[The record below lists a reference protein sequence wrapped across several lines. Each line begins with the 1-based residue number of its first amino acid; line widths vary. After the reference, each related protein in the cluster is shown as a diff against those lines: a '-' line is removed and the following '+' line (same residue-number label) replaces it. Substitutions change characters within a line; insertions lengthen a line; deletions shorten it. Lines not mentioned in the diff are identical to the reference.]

1 MKNEINTE
9 YILMELRMSRRQYI
23 KFRHK
28 NRHFKTAIPHFDTKT
43 EHSWDRGYT
52 AGYLDAL
59 QKAIHLINC
68 ERR

>member
-9 YILMELRMSRRQYI
+9 YILMELRMSRRRVI
-23 KFRHK
+23 TERHK
-28 NRHFKTAIPHFDTKT
+28 TRHFKNSIPQFDTKT
-43 EHSWDRGYT
+43 AYSWDRGYT

-59 QKAIHLINC
+59 QKAIKLINC